1 MSEMLLLHI
10 YGHSELNEAQNKRL
24 MLVSEPFS
32 AQEIVDI
39 LHEMYPAVQ
48 LPLGHP
54 ETNLIQI
61 QQYRNQKILNT
72 DFRSLRSSIRMI
84 MTNI

>member
-1 MSEMLLLHI
+1 MFVDVRDVAAAHI
-10 YGHSELNEAQNKRL
+10 RAFELNEAQNKRL

-54 ETNLIQI
+54 GDKPNYKFNNIET
-61 QQYRNQKILNT
+61 KK
-72 DFRSLRSSIRMI
+72 F
-84 MTNI
+84 